1 MHFNTLQ
8 LLQREIRPYRDFP
21 ARMPPLEHV
30 LPPLITIRAGATNV
44 EGYRMSRP
52 YTNGYFDGYAF
63 DRDIVYE
70 GEIRDYSEGPSKI
83 LRPFFDWVWAKCGL
97 VRPDVE
103 SLA

>member
-1 MHFNTLQ
+1 
-8 LLQREIRPYRDFP
+8 
-21 ARMPPLEHV
+21 
-30 LPPLITIRAGATNV
+30 
-44 EGYRMSRP
+44 MSRP